1 MSQKPV
7 SPRAGQNGV
16 PHTTSPMSALTVRS
30 RARKTCF
37 GGGKTLQKVLAPARH
52 KRRRQKGKPK
62 FLRKSAKT
70 VCLLWAPCAGREHPA
85 RRLARGSIHS
95 LYGIHQ
101 SPGVGAGVGTAGAA
115 GRRCETRHVRVGV
128 VFFSHQGLLRAPLS
142 PVGSSNGSPYL
153 APLYAVL
160 CLFLGRSL

>member
-1 MSQKPV
+1 VLARASKKGVPDSTVMSQKPV

-52 KRRRQKGKPK
+52 KRRRQKGKTK
-62 FLRKSAKT
+62 FLRKRAKT

-85 RRLARGSIHS
+85 RRLARGSVHS
-95 LYGIHQ
+95 LWYP
-101 SPGVGAGVGTAGAA
+101 SVPGRWRGRGHRRGCGATLRNQTCSGWGCVFFAPGAA
-115 GRRCETRHVRVGV
+115 AR
-128 VFFSHQGLLRAPLS
+128 P
-142 PVGSSNGSPYL
+142 PVTCGK
-153 APLYAVL
+153 
-160 CLFLGRSL
+160 F